1 MATAEVQA
9 EARRIYF
16 ERCDSVAKLAETFSE
31 DEVLDLLERAIMAA
45 TERAALI
52 AETHMLGNK
61 HVAAAIRQGSHSSN
75 VIPHEGVVR

>member
-1 MATAEVQA
+1 MDIPDWAFEEADKHFIPVQTEVTVA
-9 EARRIYF
+9 AVREV
-16 ERCDSVAKLAETFSE
+16 VAK
-31 DEVLDLLERAIMAA
+31 AIMAA
-45 TERAALI
+45 TERAALV